1 MLQSNTCIY
10 TLSSSGQHDI
20 SVVNIIMSVLF
31 RCACRHLALVSMSI
45 VQGYYSLVTFAEN
58 ESFFFFW

>member
-1 MLQSNTCIY
+1 MGKISKCYSQIHVYTHCPLQA
-10 TLSSSGQHDI
+10 
-20 SVVNIIMSVLF
+20 IIMSVLF

-45 VQGYYSLVTFAEN
+45 LQGYYSLVTFAEN